1 MGASSPRRTDG
12 TDDAVPRARISL
24 GPLASVLTGAVVVV
38 DVARDRRRGS
48 SAGVER
54 RTFAIHA
61 SRSSFPMTAGAWTRA
76 AREVVWREG
85 DARSPR

>member
-61 SRSSFPMTAGAWTRA
+61 SRSSFPMTAGA
-76 AREVVWREG
+76 
-85 DARSPR
+85 